1 MAKENHSALVN
12 EQFPLLLKM
21 ASERRSWLGFT
32 GERLSED
39 LITELVAVAR
49 TAPSD
54 ANLQPWR
61 VVTLLGK
68 ERVERVLPA
77 FLGFNREKLL
87 NAGNLILV
95 YADPA
100 MDKFPPAAEF
110 YSLGL
115 TSVRDFAIRN
125 ASMAAMLLMLASHAR
140 GLATRPMVGYDPKA
154 LSELLDIPSS
164 WISVLSIAIGFPGK
178 GAVEAPPRMESRE
191 LLRFL

>member
-1 MAKENHSALVN
+1 MSEVDYSALVA
-12 EQFPLLLKM
+12 EQYQTLARL

-32 GERLSED
+32 GEKLSED
-39 LITELVAVAR
+39 LIKEVVSIAR

-61 VVTLLGK
+61 FVVLLGK
-68 ERVERVLPA
+68 ERVEQVIPA
-77 FLGFNREKLL
+77 FLGFNQEKIR

-110 YSLGL
+110 YALGL

-154 LSELLDIPSS
+154 LVELLDIPPS
-164 WISVLSIAIGFPGK
+164 WISVLSIAIGYP
-178 GAVEAPPRMESRE
+178 ADVSVDAPPRMEPTE
-191 LLRFL
+191 VIRFL

>member
-1 MAKENHSALVN
+1 MTN
-12 EQFPLLLKM
+12 EFDPAIQARFQSLSQI

-32 GERLSED
+32 GEPLSEPA
-39 LITELVAVAR
+39 IEELVAIAG

-61 VVTLLGK
+61 FVALLGK
-68 ERVERVLPA
+68 DRVEKVVPA
-77 FLGFNREKLL
+77 FLGFNQEKIR

-100 MDKFPPAAEF
+100 MDKFPPAQEF
-110 YSLGL
+110 YSLGF
-115 TSVRDFAIRN
+115 TTVRDFAIRN

-154 LSELLDIPSS
+154 LAELLQIPSS
-164 WISVLSIAIGFPGK
+164 WVSVLSIAIGVPGS
-178 GAVEAPPRMESRE
+178 APVETPPRMPPRDI
-191 LLRFL
+191 LRFL